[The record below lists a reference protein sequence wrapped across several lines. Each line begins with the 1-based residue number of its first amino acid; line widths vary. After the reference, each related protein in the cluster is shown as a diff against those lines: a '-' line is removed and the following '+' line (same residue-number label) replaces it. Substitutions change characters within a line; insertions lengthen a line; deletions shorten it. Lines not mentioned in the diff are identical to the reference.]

1 MNRKRTINFGK
12 GEKKYSIPNMRDK
25 VNTKKMYFID
35 NILFESN
42 SNSHFT
48 VFNYNLPNVAFTTNS
63 MHT

>member
-1 MNRKRTINFGK
+1 
-12 GEKKYSIPNMRDK
+12 MRDK
-25 VNTKKMYFID
+25 VNTKKMCFIN

-48 VFNYNLPNVAFTTNS
+48 ILNYNLPNVAFTTNS